1 MMHKALSDDKS
12 DHESGSN
19 LGQSRY
25 AIIKEEWRSEELI
38 IWLRMIDL
46 LACSEKWRMHLV
58 APVGN
63 GRHLHVHST
72 CSKPGNTI
80 IGLPENCYNPNWLKS
95 LNSLERKLLNIKLA
109 INMTFTSTER
119 SCTFIIPFSVYLML
133 NDLYSSAAQ
142 YIPLAKGAAQPSTN
156 PQAVAGFARA
166 TLPQEGIERENPKST
181 QSAPK
186 AKL

>member
-1 MMHKALSDDKS
+1 MTHKALSDDES
-12 DHESGSN
+12 DDESGSN

-25 AIIKEEWRSEELI
+25 AIVKEEWRSEELI

-46 LACSEKWRMHLV
+46 LACGEKWRMRLV

-63 GRHLHVHST
+63 GRRLRVHST
-72 CSKPGNTI
+72 CSKPGNAI

-95 LNSLERKLLNIKLA
+95 LNSLKRKLLNIKPA

-119 SCTFIIPFSVYLML
+119 SCAFIVPFSVYLML

-156 PQAVAGFARA
+156 PQAEF
-166 TLPQEGIERENPKST
+166 NPASSLDDWLLNHFGKV
-181 QSAPK
+181 QN
-186 AKL
+186 